1 MATRRSAR
9 SFHCGADLD
18 HREPVDTKL
27 HCPARLA
34 SVPIGLRASRVTID
48 GEELAVFSFSLPPPT
63 LPSSLSEAERDVAI
77 AVLEGLSN
85 TEIAAS
91 RGTSARTVA
100 NQVASLFRKLGVRS
114 RTEAVAAL
122 ARLQRS

>member
-1 MATRRSAR
+1 VPRPGRLKPPRAT
-9 SFHCGADLD
+9 
-18 HREPVDTKL
+18 
-27 HCPARLA
+27 
-34 SVPIGLRASRVTID
+34 VPFGLRASRVEID
-48 GEELAVFSFSLPPPT
+48 GEEFAVFSFPLPPPT
-63 LPSSLSEAERDVAI
+63 LPNSFSEAERDVAI

-85 TEIAAS
+85 SDIAAA

-100 NQVASLFRKLGVRS
+100 NQVASLLRKLGVRS